1 MQTNKEDMKMRKA
14 LVVLSLVAMLAAAC
28 LAANVPLPIIL
39 AADDNYNSGANSA
52 SAFHLNTT
60 TGAMTFLKQLKTG
73 GTGLGGG
80 YFSNLGT
87 AITSNGHCVFVT
99 NTDSDT
105 ISWFEGSS
113 FTLGGSAGIPGMFST
128 YGEGGSI
135 AVSPN
140 GKLLASGDS
149 GLLEVST
156 WSIAANCALTHIAD
170 YTPTI
175 GGDYFSPLGF
185 TPNGEA
191 LVVPAPDYEGAEIFA
206 VNSNGTLTDVNNV
219 TWSSLANCANGCY
232 PSGLDFTNDSKVVVF
247 GSASLGQNAILTASI
262 GPHGLGDPQVWL
274 IPNGAG
280 VTNPNVP
287 WFSQD
292 GAKGHGELYVSFSGY
307 SFSNPAGEVTLD
319 FVENP
324 LSITVEGNGNGIP
337 APGGFLGALR
347 TYGAIGNG
355 LGGGEM
361 VIVVYPNM
369 LQPAKID
376 AGGAITL
383 QNTTTDPNAVGLL
396 SISIYP
402 ATR

>member
-1 MQTNKEDMKMRKA
+1 MQMRKS
-14 LVVLSLVAMLAAAC
+14 LVVLALVAMVAMIAATSF
-28 LAANVPLPIIL
+28 AASVPLPVIL
-39 AADDNYNSGANSA
+39 TADDNYNSGANSA

-80 YFSNLGT
+80 YFANPGT
-87 AITSNGHCVFVT
+87 AISSNGHCVFVT

-105 ISWFEGSS
+105 VSWFESPAYN
-113 FTLGGSAGIPGMFST
+113 LGGSAGIPGMFST
-128 YGEGGSI
+128 YGEGGGV
-135 AVSPN
+135 ALAPN
-140 GKLLASGDS
+140 GKLLATADS

-280 VTNPNVP
+280 VTNPNWRWSVRMG
-287 WFSQD
+287 Q
-292 GAKGHGELYVSFSGY
+292 
-307 SFSNPAGEVTLD
+307 
-319 FVENP
+319 
-324 LSITVEGNGNGIP
+324 
-337 APGGFLGALR
+337 R
-347 TYGAIGNG
+347 
-355 LGGGEM
+355 
-361 VIVVYPNM
+361 
-369 LQPAKID
+369 
-376 AGGAITL
+376 
-383 QNTTTDPNAVGLL
+383 
-396 SISIYP
+396 
-402 ATR
+402 ATASCT